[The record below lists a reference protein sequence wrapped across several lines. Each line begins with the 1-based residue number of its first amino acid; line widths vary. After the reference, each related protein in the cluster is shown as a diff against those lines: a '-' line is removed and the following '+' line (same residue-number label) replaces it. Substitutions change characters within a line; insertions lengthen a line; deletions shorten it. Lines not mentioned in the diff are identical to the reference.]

1 MPIPMIG
8 VCGSIDQEEY
18 RQYITR
24 DYLRCLAEAGSV
36 PLLLSMDMTPYELS
50 VCVRQLDGLLL
61 AGGNDIDPMYYNE
74 APIVGLGEVNPLRDK
89 AEIALIKAFRDA
101 EKPIL
106 GICRGLQIL
115 NTALGGT
122 VYQDLPS
129 QFTGVNAAQLISHQQ
144 TSPARYAS
152 HRVSIKTDSLL
163 YRLTECESLS
173 VNSFHHQAVLK
184 LAPTLSACAYA
195 DDGVIEAAE
204 DVSHSFTLGVQ
215 WHPERMTAD
224 EPAAKRIFDGFI
236 SACASNAR

>member
-18 RQYITR
+18 RQYIAR
-24 DYLRCLAEAGSV
+24 DYLRCLAEAGSI
-36 PLLLSMDMTPYELS
+36 PLLLSMDMTPFEVS
-50 VCVRQLDGLLL
+50 VCVERLDGLLL
-61 AGGNDIDPMYYNE
+61 AAGNDVDPMYYNE

-89 AEIALIKAFRDA
+89 AEIALINAFRKTG
-101 EKPIL
+101 KPIL

-115 NTALGGT
+115 NAALGGT

-129 QFTGVNAAQLISHQQ
+129 QYAGANAAQLISHQQ

-163 YRLTECESLS
+163 YRLIECESLS

-184 LAPTLSACAYA
+184 LAPALCACAYA
-195 DDGVIEAAE
+195 EDGVIEAAE
-204 DVSHSFTLGVQ
+204 DASHTFTLGVQ
-215 WHPERMTAD
+215 WHPERMTAV
-224 EPAAKRIFDGFI
+224 EPAAERLFAEFVR
-236 SACASNAR
+236 ACSRE